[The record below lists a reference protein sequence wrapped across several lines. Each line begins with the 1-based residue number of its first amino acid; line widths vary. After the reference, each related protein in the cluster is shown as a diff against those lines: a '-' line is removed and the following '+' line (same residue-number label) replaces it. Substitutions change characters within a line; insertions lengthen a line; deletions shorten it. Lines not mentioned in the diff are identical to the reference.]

1 MHKYEVRSD
10 MVVRSFIVK
19 MHPVVLGILAAL
31 APLCCIAS
39 SVTVTTTSGKLVGA
53 NDGNG
58 GEFSVLVSYRVLELS
73 YM

>member
-1 MHKYEVRSD
+1 
-10 MVVRSFIVK
+10 

-31 APLCCIAS
+31 VPLCCIAS

-58 GEFSVLVSYRVLELS
+58 GEFFILVSYRVLELS